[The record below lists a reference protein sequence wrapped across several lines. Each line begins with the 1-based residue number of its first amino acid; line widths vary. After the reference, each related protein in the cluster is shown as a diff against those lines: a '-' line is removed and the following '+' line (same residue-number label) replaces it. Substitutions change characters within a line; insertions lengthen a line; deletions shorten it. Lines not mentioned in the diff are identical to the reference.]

1 MRIRTFFGVPAFF
14 VCAVFM
20 QNLLCAQASR
30 FTPNSFVRPD
40 GQKKEPPVL
49 EIAENPKTLPQSYR
63 SIKLGMSVEET
74 KKALKADSL
83 FGYRGERD
91 VSLLPGENRMLIE
104 TSSDGYLE
112 RCWFQFYEDKLY
124 TIILNFNPEKMD
136 FYSIFNRLLSKY
148 GEPENLSP
156 EIVRWQ
162 DERVL
167 LSLERPIS
175 VKYIDREVFDKLAD
189 MSRVE
194 QTVFENIRDGILEAL

>member
-49 EIAENPKTLPQSYR
+49 EIAENPKTLPQGYR

-104 TSSDGYLE
+104 TSSDGYFMKIN
-112 RCWFQFYEDKLY
+112 C
-124 TIILNFNPEKMD
+124 ILLF
-136 FYSIFNRLLSKY
+136 
-148 GEPENLSP
+148 
-156 EIVRWQ
+156 
-162 DERVL
+162 
-167 LSLERPIS
+167 
-175 VKYIDREVFDKLAD
+175 
-189 MSRVE
+189 
-194 QTVFENIRDGILEAL
+194 

>member
-1 MRIRTFFGVPAFF
+1 MRIRTFFGLSTAF
-14 VCAVFM
+14 VCTVFM
-20 QNLLCAQASR
+20 QSFLFAQASR

-40 GQKKEPPVL
+40 GQKKEAPVL
-49 EIAENPKTLPQSYR
+49 EIAENPKTLPQGYR

-74 KKALKADSL
+74 KQALKADSL

-91 VSLLPGENRMLIE
+91 VSLLPGENRKLIE

-136 FYSIFNRLLSKY
+136 FYSIFNRLLAKY

-162 DERVL
+162 DEQVL

-175 VKYIDREVFDKLAD
+175 VKYIDRKTFDKLTD
-189 MSRVE
+189 MSTVE

>member
-14 VCAVFM
+14 VCVVFM

-49 EIAENPKTLPQSYR
+49 EIVENPKTLPQGYR

>member
-1 MRIRTFFGVPAFF
+1 M
-14 VCAVFM
+14 
-20 QNLLCAQASR
+20 
-30 FTPNSFVRPD
+30 
-40 GQKKEPPVL
+40 
-49 EIAENPKTLPQSYR
+49 
-63 SIKLGMSVEET
+63 
-74 KKALKADSL
+74 
-83 FGYRGERD
+83 
-91 VSLLPGENRMLIE
+91 SLLPGENRMLIE

-175 VKYIDREVFDKLAD
+175 VQYIDREVFDKLAD